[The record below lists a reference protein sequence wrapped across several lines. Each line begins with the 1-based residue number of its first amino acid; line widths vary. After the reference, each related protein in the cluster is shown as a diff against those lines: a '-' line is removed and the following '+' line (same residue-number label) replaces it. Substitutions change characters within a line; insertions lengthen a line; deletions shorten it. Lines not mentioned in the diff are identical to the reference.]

1 MNKKFTNIEEH
12 NNILEKYPIE
22 NILSLLKDTL
32 GENILVR
39 DIVAINNNI
48 MLEVTNLD
56 ETNDYFIKM
65 MPYEEQEV
73 INRIDIIV
81 ANPDKTY
88 FIRYVYNYTNDN
100 FVICKVKEKYKKGN
114 VWITKNAFGIKVENE
129 NNLQEQKVKVKTR
142 QLYKTGG

>member
-1 MNKKFTNIEEH
+1 MNKRITNIEER

-32 GENILVR
+32 DENILVR
-39 DIVAINNNI
+39 DIATINNNI

-56 ETNDYFIKM
+56 NTNDYFIKM
-65 MPYEEQEV
+65 TPYEEQEF

-88 FIRYVYNYTNDN
+88 FIKYVYNYTSDN
-100 FVICKVKEKYKKGN
+100 FVICKVVEKIERKIQELQRELTEDEKNDIIVQCCKKE
-114 VWITKNAFGIKVENE
+114 F
-129 NNLQEQKVKVKTR
+129 L
-142 QLYKTGG
+142 L

>member
-1 MNKKFTNIEEH
+1 MNIRFTNIEEH
-12 NNILEKYPIE
+12 NDILEKYPIK

-39 DIVAINNNI
+39 DIVTINNNVI
-48 MLEVTNLD
+48 LEVTSLD
-56 ETNDYFIKM
+56 KTNDYFIKM
-65 MPYEEQEV
+65 EHQKEQEV

-88 FIRYVYNYTNDN
+88 FVKYVYNYTSDN
-100 FVICKVKEKYKKGN
+100 FVICKVVEKYKKGN

-129 NNLQEQKVKVKTR
+129 NNLQEQKVKIKT
-142 QLYKTGG
+142 K

>member
-39 DIVAINNNI
+39 DIATINNNI

-56 ETNDYFIKM
+56 NTNDYFIKM
-65 MPYEEQEV
+65 TPYEEQEV

-88 FIRYVYNYTNDN
+88 FVKYVYNYTNDN
-100 FVICKVKEKYKKGN
+100 FVICKVVEKHKKGN
-114 VWITKNAFGIKVENE
+114 VWITKNMFGIKVENE
-129 NNLQEQKVKVKTR
+129 NDIQKGILKVKTR
-142 QLYKTGG
+142 